1 MTEGFHF
8 SYSQFDLN
16 VSQAFKTL
24 RGLESFSDVTLVCT
38 DGELSAHKF
47 VLFTSSQLFQEILPR
62 MKQPNPYIFLKG
74 IKLSYLE
81 PLMSFMYT
89 GQVEVSQ
96 KDLGRVLKTAKDLG
110 VKGLIEAT
118 EEQREEAKQ
127 QASAIKKQLAELMQ
141 TEKTESE
148 TISDSPTTGET
159 MEEEETMEEST
170 NINVLEPQID
180 LEEGG
185 VDIQTEEEESD
196 TVEIENTNPEESV
209 IIDAS
214 ELTVLDPVKDLDERA
229 AELMEKTTT
238 EENRVSWVCKVCG
251 KSGGDKSNIRRHV
264 KGKHLKN
271 KNKDLEKK
279 MSLNESTTPDDY
291 DVNDAIEVDLEMELD
306 ETEAEVSLDNTEED
320 VQVALLDDLDLQALE
335 RMEREVTGDGRVS
348 WTCKVC
354 GKTANDKTRI
364 RKHVISHLRGKKRP
378 EETEDVL
385 DEPRS
390 WRTENYSPD
399 DFNALK
405 LMEKKRDSEG
415 VIVWTCTVCSKT
427 NSNKTNIRKHII
439 AIHRDSL

>member
-1 MTEGFHF
+1 
-8 SYSQFDLN
+8 
-16 VSQAFKTL
+16 
-24 RGLESFSDVTLVCT
+24 
-38 DGELSAHKF
+38 
-47 VLFTSSQLFQEILPR
+47 
-62 MKQPNPYIFLKG
+62 
-74 IKLSYLE
+74 
-81 PLMSFMYT
+81 MSFMYT

-148 TISDSPTTGET
+148 TISDSPTSDET

-170 NINVLEPQID
+170 SINVLEPQID
-180 LEEGG
+180 LEEGEA
-185 VDIQTEEEESD
+185 DIQTEEEESD
-196 TVEIENTNPEESV
+196 TVEIENSNPEESE
-209 IIDAS
+209 IIEAA
-214 ELTVLDPVKDLDERA
+214 ELTVLDPVKDLNERA
-229 AELMEKTTT
+229 AELMEKATT

-279 MSLNESTTPDDY
+279 MSLNESTTPDPDDDDY

-320 VQVALLDDLDLQALE
+320 GQASLMDDLDLQALE

-354 GKTANDKTRI
+354 GKTSRDKTRI
-364 RKHVISHLRGKKRP
+364 RKHVISHLRGKKKP
-378 EETEDVL
+378 EESEDVL
-385 DEPRS
+385 DVPRS

-399 DFNALK
+399 DFSALK
-405 LMEKKRDSEG
+405 LMEKTRDSEG
-415 VIVWTCTVCSKT
+415 DIVWTCSVCSKT
-427 NSNKTNIRKHII
+427 HFHKYKIRKHII
-439 AIHRDSL
+439 ASHRESLSTE